1 MILPEH
7 FVLDTGP
14 LLDYFTRLYDNQYHA
29 TWLSA
34 RTSPVTPQHKIWVGS
49 FRSFFEHHKGRLLT
63 SSGVIAEIER
73 HIRKAAREAHYR
85 NLKELQGRFWTL
97 AQNRMK
103 ELKIYEDTQYLIDI
117 VQKYPH

>member
-14 LLDYFTRLYDNQYHA
+14 LLDYFARLYGDQYHS

-34 RTSPVTPQHKIWVGS
+34 RISPVTPQHKIWVGG

-73 HIRKAAREAHYR
+73 HIRKATREAHYQ
-85 NLKELQGRFWTL
+85 NLRELQDRFRTL

-103 ELKIYEDTQYLIDI
+103 DLKICEDTQYLIDI

>member
-29 TWLSA
+29 TWLS
-34 RTSPVTPQHKIWVGS
+34 SCISHGTPQYKIWVDG
-49 FRSFFEHHKGRLLT
+49 FRRFLEHHKGRLLT

-73 HIRKAAREAHYR
+73 HIRKAAREAHYQ
-85 NLKELQGRFWTL
+85 NLKELQDRFRTL

-103 ELKIYEDTQYLIDI
+103 DLKICEDTQYLIDI